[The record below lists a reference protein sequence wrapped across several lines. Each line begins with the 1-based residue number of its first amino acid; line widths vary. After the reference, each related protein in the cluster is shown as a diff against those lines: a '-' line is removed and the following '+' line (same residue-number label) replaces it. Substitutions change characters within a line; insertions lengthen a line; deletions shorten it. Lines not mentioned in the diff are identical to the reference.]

1 MAGGAEAGSQPDL
14 APVGDDECLLRL
26 VWNSDVVDGEVQVTA
41 LPSSDLER
49 PDRGLSV
56 DRHPMAKRSVVTA
69 LAVYQRRKP
78 ENTIAFISEIS
89 TGAVRG
95 LVDPDTAEKHC
106 IVEASPQ
113 PARPD
118 LGLLANDAH
127 AHIASRVKLG
137 RGAIK
142 KLQVLLLPLFGRA
155 TPLEGYQFVNE

>member
-1 MAGGAEAGSQPDL
+1 MAGGAEAGSQPNV
-14 APVGDDECLLRL
+14 APVRDDECLLRL

-56 DRHPMAKRSVVTA
+56 DRRPMAKRSVVTA
-69 LAVYQRRKP
+69 LADYQRRKP
-78 ENTIAFISEIS
+78 ENMDAFISDIS
-89 TGAVRG
+89 TGAVRA
-95 LVDPDTAEKHC
+95 LVDPGNSEKLC

-127 AHIASRVKLG
+127 AHIASRVKRG

-155 TPLEGYQFVNE
+155 TPLEGYHFADE